1 MTEPTIISR
10 AEAKRLGLP
19 RYCTGRPCR
28 CGHIAERYVADKH
41 CVPCRH
47 DNNKRRHRSRAPE
60 RPGPFL
66 PGTTMPYTIMGECWI
81 SALKPKSRGGYCSI
95 KIGSCSGGR
104 RPKTFRLHR
113 YVYEQVKGP
122 IPAGLIVR
130 HACNNPACSNPA
142 HLDVGTHFDDTTDKF
157 NRGKGPQKVN
167 LIELRNLK
175 AQGLSQLKIAK
186 VLGLSPS
193 TVGQYFAPRGRY
205 RDRLERGP

>member
-1 MTEPTIISR
+1 
-10 AEAKRLGLP
+10 
-19 RYCTGRPCR
+19 
-28 CGHIAERYVADKH
+28 
-41 CVPCRH
+41 
-47 DNNKRRHRSRAPE
+47 
-60 RPGPFL
+60 
-66 PGTTMPYTIMGECWI
+66 MGECWI
-81 SALKPKSRGGYCSI
+81 PALKPKSRGGYCSI

-104 RPKTFRLHR
+104 RPKTFRPHR

-130 HACNNPACSNPA
+130 HTCDNPACSNPA

-205 RDRLERGP
+205 RDRLERGLEKITNFLRGVSGSEPSREFWPHPLPRKPLYRGAPGLRSFNTGSQIILPF